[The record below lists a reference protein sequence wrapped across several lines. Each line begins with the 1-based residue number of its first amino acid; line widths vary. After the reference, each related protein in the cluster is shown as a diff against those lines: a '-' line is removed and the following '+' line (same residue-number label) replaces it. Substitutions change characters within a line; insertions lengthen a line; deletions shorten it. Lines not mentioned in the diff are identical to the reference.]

1 MIAICRITAGTLISN
16 ELEDLAKSTDL
27 EFLETA
33 PAFVGAPVRRT

>member
-27 EFLETA
+27 EFLGAA
-33 PAFVGAPVRRT
+33 PAFAGAPVRRT